1 MAKES
6 ERPDPFPNLP
16 RRGIERQFADVS
28 EPEIRKALA
37 VALVVNDSPQ
47 RFEIVR
53 KPVEEHVVRELPC
66 DMKVE
71 VIEAKNVMTKA
82 ELAQT
87 VLAEAETK
95 VRRGR
100 PPKYPG
106 RPWEAE
112 GITRRT
118 WERREREKKA

>member
-6 ERPDPFPNLP
+6 ERGDPFPALP

-37 VALVVNDSPQ
+37 VAGIVNDNIEAP
-47 RFEIVR
+47 RTEIA
-53 KPVEEHVVRELPC
+53 PVEAEI
-66 DMKVE
+66 KV
-71 VIEAKNVMTKA
+71 K
-82 ELAQT
+82 
-87 VLAEAETK
+87 
-95 VRRGR
+95 RGR
-100 PPKYPG
+100 PPKYPDH
-106 RPWEAE
+106 PWEAE